1 MKIFALLAS
10 LLGFVSCAESIDQA
24 PKAEAS
30 HAKSDIM
37 TLQGRIAMKGSSR
50 MRYLAIVTHG
60 QTYKIS
66 NPNAFGLSDKQN
78 HTLSLQAKLIKA
90 SVGPGFP
97 AVIEVITVNK

>member
-1 MKIFALLAS
+1 MRIFVLLAS
-10 LLGFVSCAESIDQA
+10 LLGFVSCAESIDQE

-37 TLQGRIAMKGSSR
+37 ILQGRIAMKGSSR
-50 MRYLAIVTHG
+50 MKYLAIVTHG

-66 NPNAFGLSDKQN
+66 NPSAFGLSEKQN

-97 AVIEVITVNK
+97 AVIEVVTINK

>member
-1 MKIFALLAS
+1 MRIFALLAS
-10 LLGFVSCAESIDQA
+10 LLGFVSCVESIDQA

-50 MRYLAIVTHG
+50 MKYLAIVTHG

-66 NPNAFGLSDKQN
+66 NPSAFDLSNKQN
-78 HTLSLQAKLIKA
+78 HTLSLQVKLIKA

-97 AVIEVITVNK
+97 AVIEVLTVNK

>member
-1 MKIFALLAS
+1 MRIFVLLAS
-10 LLGFVSCAESIDQA
+10 LLGFVSCAESIDQT

-30 HAKSDIM
+30 HAKSDLK

-66 NPNAFGLSDKQN
+66 NPSAFDLSNKQN

-90 SVGPGFP
+90 AVGPGFP
-97 AVIEVITVNK
+97 AVIKVVEIL